1 MSFTKDKTVRA
12 HKRAKA
18 GNTLETLCCGSLNC
32 NSAKFVVL
40 CDFGKLIVNPNI
52 NYNVFLFC
60 FGIWM
65 RLIFSSLS
73 CKITCHPAFFHKLPT
88 FWAVKTN
95 IQVSKG
101 LTTSRG
107 PGTAYMFALTLAEQ
121 LFGESVAREVAE
133 FLVICFV
140 N

>member
-1 MSFTKDKTVRA
+1 VSKFAAVHCDSDKLNV
-12 HKRAKA
+12 HP
-18 GNTLETLCCGSLNC
+18 NTRY
-32 NSAKFVVL
+32 
-40 CDFGKLIVNPNI
+40 IV
-52 NYNVFLFC
+52 YVYW

-88 FWAVKTN
+88 FWAVKSN
-95 IQVSKG
+95 IQVSNG

-121 LFGESVAREVAE
+121 LFGESIAREVAE
-133 FLVICFV
+133 FLVICFLNQV
-140 N
+140 LYTFSIGEEMRT

>member
-1 MSFTKDKTVRA
+1 LRYS
-12 HKRAKA
+12 
-18 GNTLETLCCGSLNC
+18 
-32 NSAKFVVL
+32 
-40 CDFGKLIVNPNI
+40 DFGKLVVDPNI
-52 NYNVFLFC
+52 NYNVLLFC

>member
-1 MSFTKDKTVRA
+1 VILTNLMSIQ
-12 HKRAKA
+12 
-18 GNTLETLCCGSLNC
+18 TLAIL
-32 NSAKFVVL
+32 FV
-40 CDFGKLIVNPNI
+40 
-52 NYNVFLFC
+52 YY

-88 FWAVKTN
+88 FWAVKSN
-95 IQVSKG
+95 IQVSNG

-140 N
+140 IIEFYAYNRILCIFAIGKK